1 MSVPAHI
8 DVRHLGRPEVIGVW
22 RVDDVLVDPGP
33 AISLPALLDVLGD
46 WVPSRILLTHI
57 HLDHAGGTGTLA
69 ARWRDVEVWVHERG
83 APHLADPSKLLA
95 SAQRIYGDEM
105 DTLWGEI
112 LPVPAER
119 MRVLSGGESV
129 EGFDVAYTPGHASH
143 HVAYRHERTG
153 WAFTGDVA
161 GIRIDPH
168 DFILPPTPPP
178 DIDVELWHRSIDQL
192 QAWEPAALA
201 PTHFGPSI
209 HAADHLERLHVAL
222 DGWAELARHVDG
234 DVFAGAVRAAEAS
247 ALPRAVREALEQG
260 MAAAN
265 MWPGLHRY
273 WSKKAA

>member
-22 RVDDVLVDPGP
+22 KVDDVLVDPGP
-33 AISLPALLDVLGD
+33 SVSLPTLLDALGD

-69 ARWRDVEVWVHERG
+69 ARWPDVEVWVHERG
-83 APHLADPSKLLA
+83 APHLIDPSKLLS

-112 LPVPAER
+112 LPVPEDR
-119 MRVLSGGESV
+119 MRILSGGESI

-178 DIDVELWHRSIDQL
+178 DIDVELWHGSIDQL
-192 QAWEPAALA
+192 QAWAPTALA
-201 PTHFGPSI
+201 PTHFGPSAN
-209 HAADHLERLHVAL
+209 AADHLERLHEAL
-222 DGWAELARHVDG
+222 TGWAELARHVDG

-247 ALPRAVREALEQG
+247 ALPLAVRDALEQG

-273 WSKKAA
+273 WSKRG